1 MLKNTIDFAADDHNI
16 AYTTLVE
23 WSKIARAI
31 IYMYDCIPSDVHTSF
46 GADFNA
52 LNIYNNIV

>member
-1 MLKNTIDFAADDHNI
+1 M
-16 AYTTLVE
+16 E

-31 IYMYDCIPSDVHTSF
+31 IHIYNMYDCIPSDVHTSF

-52 LNIYNNIV
+52 LSIYI